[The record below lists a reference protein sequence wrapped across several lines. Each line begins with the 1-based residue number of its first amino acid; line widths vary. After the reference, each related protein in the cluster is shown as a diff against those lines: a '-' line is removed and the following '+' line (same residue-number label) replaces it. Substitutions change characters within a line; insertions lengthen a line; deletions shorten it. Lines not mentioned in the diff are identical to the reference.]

1 MDKKKSPSVN
11 RILMTADTMGGV
23 WTYALELIKA
33 LGEYQIEVNLATM
46 GAPLRKEQRNEVE
59 GIHHLKIFESRYK
72 LEWMDNP
79 WEDVEQAGHWLLSLE
94 EALQPDL
101 IHLNGYV
108 HGALPWHSPTLVA
121 GHSCVASWWAAV
133 KSHPIPKAWGK
144 YLQEV
149 SRGLRATSL
158 VIAPTRAML
167 STLEQNYGPLGKT
180 RVIANGRSPSLFLP
194 DKKNPFIFSAGR
206 VWDEGKNIMALDRI
220 APHVR
225 WPVYVA
231 GDGEHPNG
239 KIFHSSHI
247 HLLGHLSH
255 HHLSS
260 WLANASIYALPARY
274 EPFGLSAL
282 EASLAGC
289 ALVLGDIPSLRE
301 IWQDAALY
309 VAPDDQADLRAA
321 INQLI
326 DDKDFRQT
334 MAAKARNR
342 GLAFTPQN
350 MARRYLSVYQET
362 VENSRARCL

>member
-1 MDKKKSPSVN
+1 MDKKNVPPIK

-33 LGEYQIEVNLATM
+33 LGEYQIEVNMATM
-46 GAPLRKEQRNEVE
+46 GAPLRRDQRNEVE
-59 GIHHLKIFESRYK
+59 DIPHLNIFESRYK

-79 WEDVEQAGHWLLSLE
+79 WEDVELAGHWLLSLE
-94 EALQPDL
+94 EAVQPDL

-108 HGALPWHSPTLVA
+108 HGALPWKSPALVV
-121 GHSCVASWWAAV
+121 GHSCVASWWMAV
-133 KSHPIPKAWGK
+133 KGHPMPETWGK

-149 SRGLRATSL
+149 RCGLRATPL

-167 STLEQNYGPLGKT
+167 SILEQHYGPLGKT
-180 RVIANGRSPSLFLP
+180 KVIANGRSPSLFRP
-194 DKKNPFIFSAGR
+194 DKKNPFILSAGR
-206 VWDEGKNIMALDRI
+206 IWDEGKNIMALDRI
-220 APHVR
+220 APYVP

-231 GDGEHPNG
+231 GEGEHPNE
-239 KIFHSSHI
+239 KASPSSHV

-282 EASLAGC
+282 EAALAGC
-289 ALVLGDIPSLRE
+289 ALVLGDIPSFRE

-309 VAPDDQADLRAA
+309 VDPGDQEDLITA
-321 INQLI
+321 IHHLI

-334 MAAKARNR
+334 MALKARNR
-342 GLAFTPQN
+342 GLVFTPKN
-350 MARRYLSVYQET
+350 MARQYLSVYQELA
-362 VENSRARCL
+362 ENK